1 MTYSS
6 VVGNDCNSSSSNAS
20 GNSLGFSGF
29 RESNRISPSKPYIL
43 LSSNAA
49 FEFFTEL
56 YTHESQLS
64 QNFVYIYELEYSVYI
79 DSVSFFLLVF
89 FFYTKYGPSPWVY
102 MMVGN

>member
-6 VVGNDCNSSSSNAS
+6 VVGNDCNSSSSNVS

-29 RESNRISPSKPYIL
+29 RESNRISPSKPYIR

-64 QNFVYIYELEYSVYI
+64 QNFVCISIYELEYRVLT
-79 DSVSFFLLVF
+79 V
-89 FFYTKYGPSPWVY
+89 
-102 MMVGN
+102 N